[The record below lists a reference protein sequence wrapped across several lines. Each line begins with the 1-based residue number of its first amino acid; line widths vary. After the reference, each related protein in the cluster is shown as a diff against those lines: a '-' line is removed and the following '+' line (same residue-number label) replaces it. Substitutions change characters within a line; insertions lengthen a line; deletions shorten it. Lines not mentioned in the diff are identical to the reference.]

1 MLKEPI
7 KKDDVVALK
16 LVSGEEVIA
25 KVVTNDDS
33 ILTVNKPLT
42 LIHTPKGIAMSQ
54 YILMQDMTV
63 PVQIAKEKVIVMT
76 KANSIASGQYTQTLS
91 SIKKPT
97 PEEKSNI
104 ITN

>member
-1 MLKEPI
+1 
-7 KKDDVVALK
+7 
-16 LVSGEEVIA
+16 
-25 KVVTNDDS
+25 
-33 ILTVNKPLT
+33 
-42 LIHTPKGIAMSQ
+42 MSQ

-97 PEEKSNI
+97 SEEKSNI